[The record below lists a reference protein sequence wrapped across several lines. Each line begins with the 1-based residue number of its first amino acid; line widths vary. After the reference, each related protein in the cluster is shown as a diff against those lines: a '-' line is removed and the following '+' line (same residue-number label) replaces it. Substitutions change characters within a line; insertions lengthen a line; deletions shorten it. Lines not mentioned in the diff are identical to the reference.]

1 MDGWEVLRRLKG
13 DPDLRDIPVV
23 IVTVVDEKD
32 VGLAL
37 GAVDYIVKP
46 IDRDA
51 LLGSLGRIGLL
62 PILKTRTVRI
72 LAVDDEPAALDML
85 SETLRPAGFDVV
97 RADGGMAAIAIARA
111 ERPDLVICDL
121 VMPDLDGFGVVAALK
136 ADPATAAI
144 PIIILTGYDLTAAD
158 KRRLNGKVLRIVSKG
173 SDAQAGLRAWL
184 IRADPLGRS
193 A

>member
-1 MDGWEVLRRLKG
+1 LDALTFAIEAIFALVFLAAVAQWWRR
-13 DPDLRDIPVV
+13 
-23 IVTVVDEKD
+23 
-32 VGLAL
+32 
-37 GAVDYIVKP
+37 
-46 IDRDA
+46 RDA
-51 LLGSLGRIGLL
+51 LSLDVVLVFGTLVAL
-62 PILKTRTVRI
+62 FI
-72 LAVDDEPAALDML
+72 LAVDDEPAALDRL
-85 SETLRPAGFDVV
+85 SETLRPAGFEVV
-97 RADGGMAAIAIARA
+97 RADGGMAAIAMARA

-173 SDAQAGLRAWL
+173 EDAQAGLRAWL